1 MQYSQLYLA
10 EYGFTKKAQIMPGYL
25 IYWHNVS
32 YPKHHNLVKCS
43 H

>member
-1 MQYSQLYLA
+1 MRYSQLYLA
-10 EYGFTKKAQIMPGYL
+10 EYGFTKKAQIMPRYQ

-32 YPKHHNLVKCS
+32 YPNRHNLVKCS